1 MSDWLLQLFDYGR
14 SIRANCLITL
24 SAYKFT
30 EWLMKN
36 KAANALIRFEEI
48 VMVMIIC
55 VATLTLAYKKM
66 LTTGKL
72 PLSQSFFI
80 FESTNSNFIDVGS
93 RDCLYTLLIR
103 GPDSFL

>member
-1 MSDWLLQLFDYGR
+1 
-14 SIRANCLITL
+14 
-24 SAYKFT
+24 
-30 EWLMKN
+30 MKN
-36 KAANALIRFEEI
+36 KAANALIRFQEI
-48 VMVMIIC
+48 VMVVIIC
-55 VATLTLAYKKM
+55 VATLTLAYKEM

-72 PLSQSFFI
+72 PLSQSYFI

>member
-1 MSDWLLQLFDYGR
+1 
-14 SIRANCLITL
+14 
-24 SAYKFT
+24 
-30 EWLMKN
+30 MKN

-48 VMVMIIC
+48 VMVVIIC
-55 VATLTLAYKKM
+55 VATLTLAYKEM

-72 PLSQSFFI
+72 SLSQSYFI

>member
-1 MSDWLLQLFDYGR
+1 
-14 SIRANCLITL
+14 
-24 SAYKFT
+24 
-30 EWLMKN
+30 MKN

-48 VMVMIIC
+48 VMVVIIC
-55 VATLTLAYKKM
+55 VATLTLAYKEM

-72 PLSQSFFI
+72 PLSQSYFI

-103 GPDSFL
+103 GPYSFL

>member
-1 MSDWLLQLFDYGR
+1 
-14 SIRANCLITL
+14 
-24 SAYKFT
+24 
-30 EWLMKN
+30 MKN

-48 VMVMIIC
+48 VMVVIIC
-55 VATLTLAYKKM
+55 VATLAYKEM

-72 PLSQSFFI
+72 PLSQSYFI